1 MNRDD
6 FFDQTPQLELIRQ
19 WARAR
24 YAAPWAVFGAVLLR
38 VAASTGPEIQLPGVI
53 GGRASLNLMAAFVS
67 ASGGGKGIS
76 DKVARLAWPAYIHE
90 EGIGSGEGIAALF
103 TPPKDDT
110 EDRITRAVVNV
121 PEIDT
126 LTGLAQRQG
135 NTILA
140 TLKAAAMGERLGSKG
155 ASSATSRKVDPHSY
169 RLCLSVGGQPG
180 HTGVI
185 FDDTTGGTPQRFLWF
200 QTTDPDM
207 PADGGA
213 DPGPLDTKLP
223 TWRSVDGVVEIG
235 YGPAE
240 IREQIIGAHLA
251 RQRGEADAL
260 DGHAMLTRCKVAAV
274 LAIMHHRS
282 VVSALDWELSGVVMA
297 ESDRVREWLL
307 AEAKRAAKKKVRD
320 RAISRA
326 VGEDAAST
334 YRLDRAKAGVLRWL
348 ERKGEMPGH
357 KIRTSL
363 KADLRDY
370 CGAALAELVETGE
383 VTEIEVD
390 RGSRYRLSE
399 STGCTTVQGQF
410 SQVSDPV
417 PPVQGVPETEPKS
430 PESTPKSEV
439 HHMKLTPGRCSQCF
453 LDTHVDE
460 SRRCEECADPA
471 HQVRPPKPAERPM
484 TPVDMAR
491 LDDQLTEEFIAE
503 RVASRLPLKGLIR

>member
-6 FFDQTPQLELIRQ
+6 FFDQTPQLERIRQ

-24 YAAPWAVFGAVLLR
+24 YVAPWALFGAVLLR
-38 VAASTGPEIQLPGVI
+38 VAASTGPEVQLPGVI

-76 DKVARLAWPAYIHE
+76 DKVARLAWPTDIHE

-103 TPPKDDT
+103 TPPKDDD
-110 EDRITRAVVNV
+110 DRIERAIVNV

-155 ASSATSRKVDPHSY
+155 ASSATSRKVDPHTY

-180 HTGVI
+180 HTGVL

-207 PADGGA
+207 PADVVG
-213 DPGPLDTKLP
+213 DPQPLDTTAPSWKAEG
-223 TWRSVDGVVEIG
+223 GVVEIV
-235 YGPAE
+235 YGPPE
-240 IREQIIGAHLA
+240 ICEQIIGAHIA

-274 LAIMHHRS
+274 LAIMHQRS
-282 VVSALDWELSGVVMA
+282 VVSALDWELSAVVMA

-307 AEAKRAAKKKVRD
+307 TEAKRAAKKKVRD

-326 VGEDAAST
+326 IGEEIIADR
-334 YRLDRAKAGVLRWL
+334 RLERAKSAVLRWL
-348 ERKGEMPGH
+348 ERDGELASRDLRP
-357 KIRTSL
+357 KL
-363 KADLRDY
+363 KADIRDQFTT
-370 CGAALAELVETGE
+370 ALAELEAVGDI
-383 VTEIEVD
+383 VSVD
-390 RGSRYRLSE
+390 VPNGTRYRLSE
-399 STGCTTVQGQF
+399 GTRCTTVQPPKQ
-410 SQVSDPV
+410 QVRDAV
-417 PPVQGVPETEPKS
+417 PQVQRVPESGTQ
-430 PESTPKSEV
+430 STPESEV
-439 HHMKLTPGRCSQCF
+439 HHMELSPGRCSHCY
-453 LDTHVDE
+453 LDTHIDGTG
-460 SRRCEECADPA
+460 RCEECADPT
-471 HQVRPPKPAERPM
+471 HRQPPPKAEPKRLA
-484 TPVDMAR
+484 PVDLAR
-491 LDDQLTEEFIAE
+491 LREAADERLLAE
-503 RVASRLPLKGLIR
+503 STVRIKYTKEATA